1 MDVPEGFNPTLIL
14 VLNLAGTFVF
24 GLSGGLAA
32 VRARL
37 DVLGVVVLAAV
48 VALAGGVIRDVL
60 IGTAPATFRDWR
72 YLAAVAAAGL
82 VCFFGARVLG
92 RVERRLVVF
101 DALGLAL
108 FSVTGATKA
117 IQFGLG
123 PVQTI
128 LLGAISGVGGG
139 MARDVLL
146 REVPTVLREGLCAIP
161 ALLGAAV
168 VVAAQLAGSTNP
180 AFPMLGVVVCVGVRL
195 IGVRFGVNLASPPGR
210 ARGGRR
216 LTIIRCHVASTHRAD
231 ERLQIAWAI
240 RRLARFGGLPS
251 RLGSGG
257 GRRHRPAD
265 EGTRRPDRSARNRG
279 RGQADRKVTSGLLSR
294 RVPVGWR

>member
-60 IGTAPATFRDWR
+60 IGTDPATFRDWR
-72 YLAAVAAAGL
+72 YLAAAAAAGL

-123 PVQTI
+123 PVQAI

-146 REVPTVLREGLCAIP
+146 REVPTVLREGLYAIP

-195 IGVRFGVNLASPPGR
+195 IGVRFGVNLASPPAEPEENAG
-210 ARGGRR
+210 
-216 LTIIRCHVASTHRAD
+216 
-231 ERLQIAWAI
+231 
-240 RRLARFGGLPS
+240 
-251 RLGSGG
+251 
-257 GRRHRPAD
+257 
-265 EGTRRPDRSARNRG
+265 
-279 RGQADRKVTSGLLSR
+279 
-294 RVPVGWR
+294 